1 MRLVLLLAG
10 LIFISL
16 TLGCSRRAG
25 SIEYGVQP
33 PSEWAKKYPNLAIQA
48 RELNEAFGRK
58 DYARFADLIHP
69 KVIEMAGG
77 RERMIA
83 EMTKELKQMEAEG
96 VVVLSSTCGE
106 PTQFFRDGSESLYA
120 VLPTTSK
127 IKAQTGIFQSES
139 SMIAVSSDD
148 GANWKLI
155 DASGKDQGELKK
167 LIPGVADRLKLPPDK
182 PPVKISNGD

>member
-1 MRLVLLLAG
+1 MRSVLLLAG

-25 SIEYGVQP
+25 PIQVGVAP
-33 PSEWAKKYPNLAIQA
+33 PSEWAKKFPNLAIQA
-48 RELNEAFGRK
+48 RELTEAFGRK

-83 EMTKELKQMEAEG
+83 EMTKELRQMEAEG

-127 IKAQTGIFQSES
+127 VKAQTGVFQSES
-139 SMIAVSSDD
+139 SLIAVSSDG
-148 GANWKLI
+148 GANWRFI

-167 LIPGVADRLKLPPDK
+167 LIPGVVDKLNLPPDK

>member
-1 MRLVLLLAG
+1 MRSVLLLAG
-10 LIFISL
+10 LMFISL
-16 TLGCSRRAG
+16 TIGCSRRAG
-25 SIEYGVQP
+25 PIEYGVQP
-33 PSEWAKKYPNLAIQA
+33 PSEWAKKYPSLAIRA
-48 RELNEAFGRK
+48 RELNEAFGSK
-58 DYARFADLIHP
+58 DYARFVDLIHP

-77 RERMIA
+77 RERLIA

-96 VVVLSSTCGE
+96 VVVLSSTCGG

-120 VLPTTSK
+120 VLPTTLK

-148 GANWKLI
+148 GANWKFI
-155 DASGKDQGELKK
+155 DASGKDQGELEK
-167 LIPGVADRLKLPPDK
+167 LIPGVADKLNLPPDK